1 MKRAA
6 IYLRVSTSAQAKRNR
21 EPEGYS
27 IPAQREACLRK
38 AASLDAEVVG
48 EYVDRGESAK
58 TADRAELRALLERV
72 KQQRDLDYVI
82 VHKVDRLARNR
93 YDDATIS
100 YTLKAAGIELVSVTE
115 NIDDTPFGRFMHAIV
130 AANAEFYSANLAA
143 EARKGLVQKAKTG
156 GTPTRAPIGYLNVR
170 KMIEGR
176 EIRTVE
182 IDPDRAPHIR
192 WAITA
197 YATGAYT
204 LDTLG
209 DVLTDR
215 GLLTRPTPTR
225 PAKPLSRSQL
235 ATLLVNPYYIGIV
248 RYAGVEYDGNHEPLI
263 DKTTFQRAR
272 SVLEAH
278 GHAEERDRKH
288 DHYLKGTLYCG
299 RCDSRMSLTHA
310 KGNGGTYPY
319 FFCIGRT
326 RRNGCQQPYIPTD
339 TIERAVE
346 RLYAHVTP
354 SAKHIDTIRS
364 KLDHA
369 LAGMRKQAERET
381 ARQQRRLAK
390 LTDERTKLLHAY
402 YQGAIPLDLLHQE
415 QERIV
420 HQITSAEAQL
430 AIAQRSTTDVQSTLD
445 KALDLLANCQHA
457 YTNAPAHLRRQWNQA
472 LFLRLHV
479 HDQDIQHAEI
489 AEPFATL
496 TNPTLA
502 TALDH
507 HEQQPHK
514 TRTRGGQNSAV
525 AFNGGGSN
533 KPQIVGANGFEP
545 VPEPDLS
552 RYQAYPLGSDHLRS
566 PEIRSNWNF
575 ERNLEP
581 PLACRRGHLNG
592 LEEASAPISARCH
605 IVTPCG
611 AVSWHYSVLCYGT
624 NEQPLHLRGPS
635 RTTRGARRPGRRAG
649 TAARSHR
656 RDSQQPPRGT
666 TPLRQDIAAQGR
678 AGSSRQRRLRAD
690 LRELP
695 WRADGSRRR

>member
-72 KQQRDLDYVI
+72 TQQRDLDYVI
-82 VHKVDRLARNR
+82 VHKVDGLARNR

-100 YTLKAAGIELVSVTE
+100 YTLKTADIELVSVTE

-170 KMIEGR
+170 KIIEGR

-182 IDPDRAPHIR
+182 IDPDRAPHVR
-192 WAITA
+192 WAIIA

-204 LDTLG
+204 LDALQ
-209 DVLTDR
+209 DALTDH
-215 GLLTRPTPTR
+215 GLLTRPTPTH

-248 RYAGVEYDGNHEPLI
+248 RYAGIEYNGNHEPLI

-272 SVLEAH
+272 AVLEAH

-288 DHYLKGTLYCG
+288 DHYLKGALYCG

-326 RRNGCQQPYIPTD
+326 RRNGCQQPYIPTH

-346 RLYAHVTP
+346 HLYADVAPP
-354 SAKHIDTIRS
+354 SEHLETIRA
-364 KLDHA
+364 KLDRA
-369 LAGMRKQAERET
+369 LAGMRTQAEQET
-381 ARQQRRLAK
+381 TRQQRRLAK

-402 YQGAIPLDLLHQE
+402 YQSAIPLDLLHQE
-415 QERIV
+415 QDRIAG
-420 HQITSAEAQL
+420 QITSAEAQL
-430 AIAQRSTTDVQSTLD
+430 AIAQRSATDVQSTLD

-496 TNPTLA
+496 ANPSLA
-502 TALDH
+502 TTLDH
-507 HEQQPHK
+507 HEQRPHK

-533 KPQIVGANGFEP
+533 KAQIVGETGFEP
-545 VPEPDLS
+545 ATA
-552 RYQAYPLGSDHLRS
+552 R
-566 PEIRSNWNF
+566 
-575 ERNLEP
+575 P
-581 PLACRRGHLNG
+581 P
-592 LEEASAPISARCH
+592 
-605 IVTPCG
+605 
-611 AVSWHYSVLCYGT
+611 
-624 NEQPLHLRGPS
+624 
-635 RTTRGARRPGRRAG
+635 AG
-649 TAARSHR
+649 CAT
-656 RDSQQPPRGT
+656 
-666 TPLRQDIAAQGR
+666 
-678 AGSSRQRRLRAD
+678 RLRHSP
-690 LRELP
+690 RQP
-695 WRADGSRRR
+695 